1 MSQIVQILGMNI
13 RQLRKNYGW
22 TQEFLA
28 EKSNISVPFMTQIEL
43 GRKSASLEVIEKIAL
58 ALGVPYERLFWTE
71 EVKDSNIKSKIFA
84 FENRLCESVRKKIH
98 DEFLEL
104 RM

>member
-43 GRKSASLEVIEKIAL
+43 GRKSASLEVVEKITV
-58 ALGVPYERLFWTE
+58 ALGVPFERLFWTDKI
-71 EVKDSNIKSKIFA
+71 KDPDIKSKIFG
-84 FENRLCESVRKKIH
+84 FENQLCESVCKKIH
-98 DEFLEL
+98 EEFSGL
-104 RM
+104 RV